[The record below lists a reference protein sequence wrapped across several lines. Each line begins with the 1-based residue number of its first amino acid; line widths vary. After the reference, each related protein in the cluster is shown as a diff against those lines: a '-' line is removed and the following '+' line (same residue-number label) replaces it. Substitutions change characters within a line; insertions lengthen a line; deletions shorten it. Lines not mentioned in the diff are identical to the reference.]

1 MKLVKLLICIQ
12 TADNKEWLQQLFCNY
27 FSASRAA
34 DNHEWLELLVCLA
47 WYILILEKGVLARS
61 EKGS

>member
-1 MKLVKLLICIQ
+1 MAA
-12 TADNKEWLQQLFCNY
+12 TAILPKDSCNY

-34 DNHEWLELLVCLA
+34 DNHEWLQLLVCLA
-47 WYILILEKGVLARS
+47 WYILMLEKGVLARS